1 MPTLT
6 QTSGCK
12 ECVVNLHISRRGEGG
27 YAIHSN
33 VNWVICWEYHQKLNI
48 NLSEGTPKGL
58 VLHAVR
64 GPQFLP
70 GPLNWV
76 LLFSALH
83 PPPHISFMP
92 NITLPY
98 FSSYDFLPNP
108 TMYFFS
114 LGQKIWLLS
123 SNPHILASIWHIQCS
138 KDIWSSDS
146 EWIRRY
152 QFSFF
157 DSNSQLWS
165 FGWNLNAVH
174 RVTIHPWL
182 PHEHP
187 PLSLQHSKSFL
198 LLNLHTGCSTIACLA
213 TTPPNRNLM
222 LNFYN
227 MTSTLWDE
235 KTKAGTS
242 TNSYTFFLIQPMIT
256 SSETRGLCWP
266 RN

>member
-157 DSNSQLWS
+157 DSDSQLWS

-182 PHEHP
+182 YAWPYSICSWQNLYQSDDLRNHNSHAQVWIINTSKNDGLREEWN
-187 PLSLQHSKSFL
+187 LTFETQKASL
-198 LLNLHTGCSTIACLA
+198 
-213 TTPPNRNLM
+213 
-222 LNFYN
+222 
-227 MTSTLWDE
+227 
-235 KTKAGTS
+235 
-242 TNSYTFFLIQPMIT
+242 
-256 SSETRGLCWP
+256 
-266 RN
+266 